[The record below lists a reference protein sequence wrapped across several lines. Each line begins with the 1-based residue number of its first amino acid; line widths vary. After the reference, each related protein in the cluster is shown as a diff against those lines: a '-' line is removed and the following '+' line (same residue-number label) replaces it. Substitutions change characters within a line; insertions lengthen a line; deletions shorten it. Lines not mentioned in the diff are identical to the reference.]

1 MKQSPNFLHLFLA
14 ALCLVSASLPSGAQ
28 PAVPMLINYQGELK
42 SPSTGEPIADGTY
55 EMLFRV
61 YDVEFGGTPLWVGT
75 HSSLNGNPV
84 EVTGGIFHVVLG
96 SGPGNA
102 FDSSIFNGP
111 DRWLEIRIGMETLEP
126 RQRITSVAY
135 SMIAENSRLLDG
147 KEASEF
153 AAAGH
158 PHSGV
163 DITSGSV
170 AEARI
175 DANIAR
181 DSEVDSKIANHGA
194 IADAHHSKTT
204 SFTELTDAAADPQI
218 PSGIARD
225 SEVMPTVLANDGT
238 GSGLDADRIDGAE
251 SATLEESAEIDADIA
266 AHTAIA
272 GAHHTK
278 TTSFSELTD
287 TASDAQIPGLI
298 ARDSE
303 VTSAVSSH
311 AAIADAHHARYADAE
326 AVAAMGA
333 KADTNPLNHDKTTSL
348 PWASITSIPAGFAD
362 DTDDDTTYS
371 AGAGLNLAATTFSA
385 LFAGSGAASTV
396 ARSDHDHHA
405 TYVNEGQANSVSSA
419 MVTDGALNS
428 ADLNDGAVITSKIL
442 NLAVTTEKI
451 ANSAVTTEK
460 IANGAIE
467 NVDVSGA
474 AAIAGT
480 KIDPDFGSQDVVTTG
495 RIGAGTSSPSSQLQV
510 SNGTLSVYN
519 DGGVTAGDHELA
531 RLERSETTGY
541 PGIRFGY
548 RADGSAVTGAY
559 LREGGVGGDLEFGTA
574 GFPRAMMLKNSGNV
588 GIGTTSPNAKLEV
601 VSTPGQ
607 DSVQLN
613 QGEVVTNNV
622 AASTSRYVVSIGG
635 TGYWGLGK
643 TNTGNNDFHIINY
656 PSSRWDLTV
665 RNDTGRVGIGTTSPQ
680 EKLDVNGNAR
690 VAGDLTVVGTATFG
704 GVTMSK
710 IYLSTSST
718 IVSTRGGTNVLSWDA
733 TNGEIELSNTSG
745 DWCDY
750 WWQAQKGATTSGSSG
765 ATATGTSN
773 VAIISGTNNNDYGF
787 EIHFGQADG
796 TGGWCSV
803 WLQYANG
810 ALVGHYIKY

>member
-42 SPSTGEPIADGTY
+42 SPSTGEPVADGTY

-84 EVTGGIFHVVLG
+84 EVTGGVFHVVLG
-96 SGPGNA
+96 SGTGNSM
-102 FDSSIFNGP
+102 DSSIFNGA
-111 DRWLEIRIGMETLEP
+111 DRWLEIRIGMQTLEP

-147 KEASEF
+147 KESSEF

-170 AEARI
+170 AEGRI
-175 DANIAR
+175 DSSIAR

-194 IADAHHSKTT
+194 IADAHHPKTT
-204 SFTELTDAAADPQI
+204 SFTELTDAAADSQI
-218 PSGIARD
+218 PTGIARD
-225 SEVMPTVLANDGT
+225 AEIMPTVLANDGT
-238 GSGLDADRIDGAE
+238 GSGLDADTIDGAE

-266 AHTAIA
+266 AHTAVSD
-272 GAHHTK
+272 AHHT
-278 TTSFSELTD
+278 
-287 TASDAQIPGLI
+287 
-298 ARDSE
+298 
-303 VTSAVSSH
+303 
-311 AAIADAHHARYADAE
+311 RYTNAE

-333 KADTNPLNHDKTTSL
+333 KSDANPLNHDKTTSL
-348 PWASITSIPAGFAD
+348 PWGSITSIPAGFAD

-385 LFAGSGAASTV
+385 QFAGSGAASTV

-405 TYVNEGQANSVSSA
+405 TYVNEGQANSVTSA
-419 MVTDGALNS
+419 MVADGTLNS

-480 KIDPDFGSQDVVTTG
+480 KIDPDFGSQNIVTTG
-495 RIGAGTSSPSSQLQV
+495 RIGAGTSSPATKLHV
-510 SNGTLSVYN
+510 SGGMVSVYR
-519 DGGVTAGDHELA
+519 DDGVTAGEHELA
-531 RLERSETTGY
+531 RFERSETTSY
-541 PGIRFGY
+541 PGIQLGY
-548 RADGSAVTGAY
+548 RANGVGVTGAY
-559 LREGGVGGDLEFGTA
+559 LRGVGAGGDLQFGA
-574 GFPRAMMLKNSGNV
+574 GAVPQAMTIGSGGNV
-588 GIGTTSPNAKLEV
+588 GIGTTSPSGKFEV
-601 VSTPGQ
+601 VTTPGQ
-607 DSVQLN
+607 DRVVMG
-613 QGEVVTNNV
+613 QGEIVTDNV
-622 AASTSRYVVSIGG
+622 AASTARYVVAVAGV
-635 TGYWGLGK
+635 GYWGLGK
-643 TNTGNNDFHIINY
+643 THTGNNNFHIVNY
-656 PSSRWDLTV
+656 ASGGRWDMTI
-665 RNDTGRVGIGTTSPQ
+665 RNDNGNVGVGTTFPQ

-704 GVTMSK
+704 GVTMGK
-710 IYLSTSST
+710 IYLATSGTILSTD
-718 IVSTRGGTNVLSWDA
+718 GGTRVLYWDA
-733 TNGEIELSNTSG
+733 TNSEIELTNTSG
-745 DWCDY
+745 DWLDY
-750 WWQAQKGATTSGSSG
+750 WWQAQKGATTSGNSG

-773 VAIISGTNNNDYGF
+773 VAIISGTNSNDYGF
-787 EIHFGQADG
+787 EIHFGQADS
-796 TGGWCSV
+796 TEGWCSV
-803 WLQYANG
+803 WLQYANST
-810 ALVGHYIKY
+810 LVGHYIKY